1 MNLFST
7 GHRVLAA
14 DFANLINSFKSIQS
28 PVTTPASTSGS
39 TTAFISD
46 ITQDAEGK
54 ITMTKKTVN
63 FSGYQTVA
71 GMSAY
76 QTVAGMSAYQTVAG
90 MSDYQAKDLQVVS
103 GVTAAAGGSE
113 TIQHNKRHFPTV
125 RLMDANTG
133 EEIEQRLFG
142 VTHVDDTEIKISLDA
157 SLTGSYKYILD

>member
-63 FSGYQTVA
+63 FSG
-71 GMSAY
+71 Y